1 MAARIR
7 ERISHTSLRTRL
19 VLGLLA
25 LAAVGLLV
33 LDLVSYTALRSY
45 LMDRVDQQ
53 VQSAPVAVGRTIVA
67 GKVGRGARPGFPGG
81 LPVPPDIGAG
91 ATTEVQ
97 GPPGASGE
105 IVGRHGKVIG
115 HTPTFG
121 GARPKFPANP
131 PLSTSPDKPEIF
143 TVPSTDPSAPG
154 YRAVAIQGPGD
165 ARLLA
170 AVSLGD
176 VDQTLSHLR
185 TIELI
190 VTLAVLAA
198 LAALA
203 WWVIRVGLRPLR
215 RMELTANAIAGGD
228 LTARVESTDERTEV
242 GRLGLALNAML
253 ARIERAFAEREATE
267 ARLRQ
272 FLADASH
279 ELRTPLS
286 SIRGYAEIFRTG
298 AARKPEELGKAMS
311 RIEEEAERMGVLVG
325 DLLVL
330 ARLDEMREPVSE
342 PVDLRALAR
351 EVCEDARAQAPD
363 REIDLDVNGPV
374 GILAD
379 REQLHQVVANLL
391 RNAVLH
397 TPSGTPIDVS
407 VHDHDGTATLVVRDH
422 GAGLEP
428 GTEQSV
434 FERFVTS
441 RRDGTGLGLAIVA
454 AIVRAHGG
462 EVAAANAEGGGAA
475 FTVKLSTAQT
485 AI

>member
-1 MAARIR
+1 
-7 ERISHTSLRTRL
+7 
-19 VLGLLA
+19 
-25 LAAVGLLV
+25 
-33 LDLVSYTALRSY
+33 
-45 LMDRVDQQ
+45 
-53 VQSAPVAVGRTIVA
+53 
-67 GKVGRGARPGFPGG
+67 
-81 LPVPPDIGAG
+81 
-91 ATTEVQ
+91 
-97 GPPGASGE
+97 
-105 IVGRHGKVIG
+105 
-115 HTPTFG
+115 
-121 GARPKFPANP
+121 
-131 PLSTSPDKPEIF
+131 
-143 TVPSTDPSAPG
+143 
-154 YRAVAIQGPGD
+154 
-165 ARLLA
+165 
-170 AVSLGD
+170 
-176 VDQTLSHLR
+176 
-185 TIELI
+185 
-190 VTLAVLAA
+190 
-198 LAALA
+198 
-203 WWVIRVGLRPLR
+203 RPLR

-279 ELRTPLS
+279 ELRSPLS
-286 SIRGYAEIFRTG
+286 SIGGYAEIFRTG

-363 REIDLDVNGPV
+363 RAIDLDVNGPV
-374 GILAD
+374 GILGD